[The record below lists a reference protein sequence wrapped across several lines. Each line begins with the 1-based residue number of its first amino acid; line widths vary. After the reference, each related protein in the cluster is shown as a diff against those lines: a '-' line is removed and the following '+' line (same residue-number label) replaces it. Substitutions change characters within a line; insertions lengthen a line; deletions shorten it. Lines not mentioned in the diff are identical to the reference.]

1 MISIE
6 QDDWA
11 KLRKKIVRLG
21 ASLCY
26 RWASQEHRDRYNDII
41 RFMQY
46 IESLEYQADQPY

>member
-21 ASLCY
+21 ASLGDA
-26 RWASQEHRDRYNDII
+26 RQEHRDRYNDII
-41 RFMQY
+41 KLMQY
-46 IESLEYQADQPY
+46 IESLKYQADQPY